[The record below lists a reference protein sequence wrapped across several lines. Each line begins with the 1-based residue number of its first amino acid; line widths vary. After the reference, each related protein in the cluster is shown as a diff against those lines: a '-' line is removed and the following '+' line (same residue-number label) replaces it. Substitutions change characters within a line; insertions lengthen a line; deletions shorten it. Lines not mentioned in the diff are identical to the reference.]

1 MDNRSVGKKLMKL
14 RPVTADGGK
23 LDMMMSVQ
31 RNWIFGIGGVI
42 QLLLFIPFI
51 GLLLILPVSLLA
63 MVIGIVEAI
72 RVFTDPEGR
81 RFGDVWANT
90 KVIEV
95 EY

>member
-1 MDNRSVGKKLMKL
+1 MRY
-14 RPVTADGGK
+14 
-23 LDMMMSVQ
+23 Q
-31 RNWIFGIGGVI
+31 FGIGGVI

-51 GLLLILPVSLLA
+51 GWLLILPVSLLA

-95 EY
+95 ED